1 MRYLT
6 ISPMVRAVL
15 MAFAILAVVPL
26 PPAVAAT
33 EYDGSYSGIITCD
46 ALPGDKPLRTEFV
59 MKIADGRA
67 QYEREVLQANTTIP
81 AGIAERGSGTVSPSG
96 ELVLTGSAIGPRWR
110 YQATYRGQIA
120 GKTLRLTG
128 AQQWQLPTSGAS
140 HTRPCTI
147 AVSRSD
153 YVGT

>member
-1 MRYLT
+1 MHYLT
-6 ISPMVRAVL
+6 IPLRVRAVL

-26 PPAVAAT
+26 PPAGGAT

-46 ALPGDKPLRTEFV
+46 ALPGDKPLRTSFLL
-59 MKIADGRA
+59 KIDDGRA
-67 QYEREVLQANTTIP
+67 RYEREVLQANTTIP
-81 AGIAERGSGTVSPSG
+81 AGVTERGSGTVSPSG
-96 ELVLTGSAIGPRWR
+96 ELVLTGAATGPRWK

-128 AQQWQLPTSGAS
+128 TQQWQLPVSGAA

-147 AVSRSD
+147 TVSRSD
-153 YVGT
+153 